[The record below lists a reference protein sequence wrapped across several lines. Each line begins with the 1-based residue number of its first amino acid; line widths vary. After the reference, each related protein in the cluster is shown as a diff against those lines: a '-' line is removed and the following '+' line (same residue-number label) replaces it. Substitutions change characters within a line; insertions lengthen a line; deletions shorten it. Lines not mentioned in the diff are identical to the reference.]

1 MILKIIHHMLTFS
14 HLLSL
19 VFYCD
24 YSELSTDFSST
35 FRKRH
40 SYETIESIKNR
51 NSKYYYL
58 SKYLRECV
66 DGRSERESG
75 GGPYANR
82 LLGPFYCGMSVVLS
96 IPSFNI
102 RLCSPTST
110 SKQVAVAIKFSG
122 DAGCI
127 LQFNNP
133 TDKGDYGSTQYSYL
147 RCFNVSWLS
156 RYKEEDERL
165 FCGGFRPIKLD
176 SVRLR
181 KTNQNFEKFMYCLYC
196 LEIMITGGHTE
207 HLNISKMHVVI
218 IKHLHI
224 F

>member
-82 LLGPFYCGMSVVLS
+82 LLGCFVVD
-96 IPSFNI
+96 F
-102 RLCSPTST
+102 
-110 SKQVAVAIKFSG
+110 
-122 DAGCI
+122 
-127 LQFNNP
+127 
-133 TDKGDYGSTQYSYL
+133 
-147 RCFNVSWLS
+147 
-156 RYKEEDERL
+156 
-165 FCGGFRPIKLD
+165 
-176 SVRLR
+176 VRL
-181 KTNQNFEKFMYCLYC
+181 NLIQLDLEKPIRILRNLCIAY
-196 LEIMITGGHTE
+196 I
-207 HLNISKMHVVI
+207 V
-218 IKHLHI
+218 
-224 F
+224 